1 MLALLYSFFDPEY
14 GQELLEKVGAANFV
28 DARSYLDQEGIGI
41 ISELWN
47 SHYGW

>member
-1 MLALLYSFFDPEY
+1 MYSFFDCD
-14 GQELLEKVGAANFV
+14 QELLEKVTTSNFV
-28 DARSYLDQEGIGI
+28 DARAYLDEEGVYI